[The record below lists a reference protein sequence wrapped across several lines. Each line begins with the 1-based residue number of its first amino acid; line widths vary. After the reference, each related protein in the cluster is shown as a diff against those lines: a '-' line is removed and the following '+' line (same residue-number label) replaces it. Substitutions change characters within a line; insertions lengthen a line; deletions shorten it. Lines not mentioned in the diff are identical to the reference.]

1 MKAIVRGAVA
11 ASVAMCAVGK
21 ADASCGSAFCFV
33 NTNWSLQGI
42 WTQPG
47 PHVDLRFE
55 YIDQD
60 QPRSG
65 THDVAVGK
73 IPAHHDEVK
82 TLNKNTILTLD
93 YGVSPEWGVTAVLPI
108 VDRDHE
114 HIHNHQG
121 EQLLEQW
128 KFTDLGDVRIQGRYQ
143 TLWGETTA
151 ERAGFAGVTF
161 GFTLPTGKTR
171 VANGDRE
178 VAERSL
184 QPGTGTTQLALSAYY
199 REALPMQNSSWY
211 AQVAG
216 LIPLGFHDNYKPGTQ
231 LGADLGYRYDVN
243 DNLGLNLQ
251 LNYVHK
257 GRDKGSDAEPDDS
270 GGRALFIAPGITYSF
285 TPAVQVYAFAQLPIY
300 RDVNGVQ
307 LTAKW
312 AGTVGVSAQ
321 F

>member
-1 MKAIVRGAVA
+1 MTPKRTLTAALAAGFCTAGTAV
-11 ASVAMCAVGK
+11 
-21 ADASCGSAFCFV
+21 ASCGSAFCFV

-47 PHVDLRFE
+47 PHVDLRYE
-55 YIDQD
+55 YINQD
-60 QPRSG
+60 QPMSG
-65 THDVAVGK
+65 NDKVSVGE
-73 IPAHHDEVK
+73 IPRHHDEVS

-93 YGVSPEWGVTAVLPI
+93 YGFSPEWGMTAVVPV

-114 HIHNHQG
+114 HIHNHHG

-128 KFTDLGDVRIQGRYQ
+128 DFTKLGDVRVQGRYQ
-143 TLWGETTA
+143 TNWGQTTM

-161 GFTLPTGKTR
+161 GLTLPTGKTD
-171 VANGDRE
+171 VVNGEGE

-211 AQVAG
+211 AQVAT
-216 LIPLGFHDNYKPGTQ
+216 LLPLGYHQNYKPGQ
-231 LGADLGYRYDVN
+231 QVGFDLGYRYDVS

-251 LNYVHK
+251 LNYIYK
-257 GRDKGSDAEPDDS
+257 ARDKGAEAEPEDS
-270 GGRALFIAPGITYSF
+270 GGHTVAIAPGITYSF
-285 TPAVQVYAFAQLPIY
+285 TPAVQIYGFAQLPIY
-300 RDVNGVQ
+300 RYVNGVQ

-312 AGTVGVSAQ
+312 AGTVGISVQ